1 MKRRLATIATGA
13 LLITCALG
21 ASPAL
26 AATESGSLSCSR
38 GATIGV
44 RGEQQRLDR
53 LEIRAGG
60 GLIDWTNSSYTV
72 SAVSGVTSGSWSA
85 SSYSLYFAGSYA
97 WCNGDISR

>member
-1 MKRRLATIATGA
+1 MKRRLATIVTGA

-44 RGEQQRLDR
+44 RGE
-53 LEIRAGG
+53 
-60 GLIDWTNSSYTV
+60 
-72 SAVSGVTSGSWSA
+72 
-85 SSYSLYFAGSYA
+85 
-97 WCNGDISR
+97 